1 MSSNDIEKV
10 LKQHPDEW
18 FTITQMKEL
27 LGLNRH
33 AILRGFRQL
42 EIRDLVEKKKV
53 FPSLCYYWRIKRISR
68 NL

>member
-42 EIRDLVEKKKV
+42 EIRDLVEKKRGEKEI
-53 FPSLCYYWRIKRISR
+53 CYYWRLKRKSR